1 MSDIIYLSCQLSQF
15 IEQLGVLHEVIQ
27 DILLFLLKTE
37 RCISSFWLLRYLEN
51 NFIQFRS
58 KLLIHFLPD
67 IPKTVFVYIFTTFHI
82 PGLDLYS
89 KQAGGYILCMASY
102 TTHFDIYGKSN
113 QIHVFVVNPKKWFW
127 SVLKTVSI

>member
-67 IPKTVFVYIFTTFHI
+67 IPKTVFVYIFTTFHL
-82 PGLDLYS
+82 PELDMQS
-89 KQAGGYILCMASY
+89 KRAGGYILCMASY